1 MKTFFTK
8 LLSLN
13 FNKIILLLFFVTP
26 LFFTSCIKQKIDAS
40 TIEINSPTK
49 EDLNDIHFVND
60 SIGFIVGGTKY
71 DHGVVLKTTNAG
83 DTWMLDSFQGPKTF
97 YDIAQYREKIYTS
110 GYDGFF
116 YSSADNGNSWT
127 QPGYTVWMRF
137 NSISFNDIGEFFVG
151 IGDGFERGEILYSTN
166 EGSSW
171 ARIDTFTRTIKTI
184 VFHHGVGFAG
194 SYGIIYKSLDQGRTW
209 KATKA
214 SGDFFTQIIFTSNNI
229 GYAIGYFGMILKTTD
244 GGETW
249 SKILNEN
256 FSFNEKSNFYDA
268 YFIDDN
274 TGYIVGDNGYI
285 IYTNNGGKKW
295 KQISKFTEENFRA
308 IDKIGNQL
316 ILVGSN
322 GKIFKMNI
330 E

>member
-1 MKTFFTK
+1 
-8 LLSLN
+8 
-13 FNKIILLLFFVTP
+13 
-26 LFFTSCIKQKIDAS
+26 
-40 TIEINSPTK
+40 
-49 EDLNDIHFVND
+49 
-60 SIGFIVGGTKY
+60 
-71 DHGVVLKTTNAG
+71 
-83 DTWMLDSFQGPKTF
+83 
-97 YDIAQYREKIYTS
+97 
-110 GYDGFF
+110 
-116 YSSADNGNSWT
+116 
-127 QPGYTVWMRF
+127 
-137 NSISFNDIGEFFVG
+137 
-151 IGDGFERGEILYSTN
+151 
-166 EGSSW
+166 
-171 ARIDTFTRTIKTI
+171 
-184 VFHHGVGFAG
+184 
-194 SYGIIYKSLDQGRTW
+194 
-209 KATKA
+209 
-214 SGDFFTQIIFTSNNI
+214 
-229 GYAIGYFGMILKTTD
+229 MILKTTD